1 MRKQEIREGYAVEVF
16 LRLLARDIEMMPPT

>member
-1 MRKQEIREGYAVEVF
+1 MRKQEIREGYAVEAF

>member
-1 MRKQEIREGYAVEVF
+1 MKKQEIREGYAMKVF